1 MLYYSAHLV
10 PPNYSGN
17 ATGAIG
23 GLVDGADWEHQELM
37 KQAKNTFR
45 EWYLP
50 DATREDV
57 IYMLR
62 DRDPGSFI
70 IRNSISCVNSFSLGI
85 KAPPYPPQAAATSDF
100 LRSGQV
106 KHFIIGT
113 VPMYDGR
120 GDGVQ
125 LCGFNDQPVFPALTD
140 FVSHHCLHPGPLP
153 CALRLPSSI
162 SASQQRLG
170 GYDSITKYGV
180 PAGGSGIMVDMLYLG
195 CVPVDRLEK
204 SAAIR
209 KAISHILS
217 LAATSVNG
225 LPKRCEVTIHA
236 KPTEG
241 VKFTDRSKRN
251 LVEKHLK
258 PSQILFCGSDPEG
271 RNYVDA
277 GLRNRGFVHAKT
289 FGILIRK
296 KQLWMHENL
305 VYVFSELDPNQSAVT
320 LINYI
325 SHTFTS

>member
-1 MLYYSAHLV
+1 
-10 PPNYSGN
+10 
-17 ATGAIG
+17 
-23 GLVDGADWEHQELM
+23 M

-50 DATREDV
+50 DASRDDV

-70 IRNSISCVNSFSLGI
+70 IRNSISCVNSFSLGV
-85 KAPPYPPQAAATSDF
+85 KAPPYPPQNVATSDF

-153 CALRLPSSI
+153 CALRLPPSTTT
-162 SASQQRLG
+162 SQQRLG
-170 GYDSITKYGV
+170 GYESTNKYGV

-204 SAAIR
+204 AAAIR
-209 KAISHILS
+209 KAISHIFG
-217 LAATSVNG
+217 LAASSTNG
-225 LPKRCEVTIHA
+225 LPRRCEVTIHA
-236 KPTEG
+236 KPVEG
-241 VKFTDRSKRN
+241 VKFTDRGKRN

-271 RNYVDA
+271 R
-277 GLRNRGFVHAKT
+277 T
-289 FGILIRK
+289 IFGILIRK
-296 KQLWMHENL
+296 KQFWMHENL

-325 SHTFTS
+325 SHMFTS